1 MNARKPLLDR
11 PATKVALMLARD
23 DLDRWSKAHKRLGQ
37 ANAPDALHRFRVA
50 LRRLRST
57 LRAFGPQLKPLVP
70 RRTRRRLRRLA
81 RATGRSRNLQ
91 VEREWVAAQIE
102 ALSPEERTGAQWLDA
117 LLTARQEEA
126 DERLARRVAKDFAR
140 VKRKLRRCFKT
151 AKSSTAGEGSRSS
164 MTASVVLRDALRQWT
179 RELNHRLHAIRNT
192 ADWDDAHAARI
203 SAKRTRYLL
212 KPFRRELSAAGGTIE
227 QLTALQ
233 DVLGAL
239 QDARVLADELRAGLV
254 EVAAERARN
263 VCDELL
269 PWSAAAQSTAKPSHA
284 AARAGLVALAGRLGA
299 EYQATFARLREEW
312 LEQRA
317 AGLLVQLYQLTSDR
331 TRRPTRR
338 SRVLG
343 RQPARQSRV
352 RHTL

>member
-1 MNARKPLLDR
+1 MKDRKPLLDR
-11 PATKVALMLARD
+11 PATKVALVLARD
-23 DLDRWSKAHKRLGQ
+23 DLSRWSKARKRLGQ
-37 ANAPDALHRFRVA
+37 ADAPDALHTFRVA

-91 VEREWVAAQIE
+91 VEREWVVAQIE
-102 ALSPEERTGAQWLDA
+102 ALSPAEQTGAQWLDA
-117 LLTARQEEA
+117 RLTARQQQA

-140 VKRKLRRCFKT
+140 VRRKLRRCFKA
-151 AKSSTAGEGSRSS
+151 AKSPTTGEGSGSS
-164 MTASVVLRDALRQWT
+164 MTAGVVLRDALRQWAL
-179 RELNHRLHAIRNT
+179 ELNHRLHAIRTT

-203 SAKRTRYLL
+203 SVKRTRYLL
-212 KPFRRELSAAGGTIE
+212 KPFERELRAAGGTIE
-227 QLTALQ
+227 QLTAWQ

-269 PWSAAAQSTAKPSHA
+269 PWSAAAQSTAKPSDA
-284 AARAGLVALAGRLGA
+284 AAHAGLVALAGRLGA

-317 AGLLVQLYQLTSDR
+317 AGLLFQLHQLTGDR

-343 RQPARQSRV
+343 REPARQRRV
-352 RHTL
+352 RHIR